1 MPFDLPDL
9 RLLLAIAA
17 TGSLSKAAATF
28 PVAVSAASNRLR
40 LLEARCGVTLF
51 TRTAEG
57 MQATPAGRLVLE
69 GARAVLAQAQSLQ
82 NTLQELAGQ
91 RRVTLHLAAS
101 TVSTSTLLPAVL
113 GPFLADYPE
122 VDLQLAEHKS
132 ADVLRAV
139 LAGEC
144 EIGVYDSLS
153 IDADVVTLPFRTE
166 RLVMLV
172 PIDHPLAGR
181 EQLCLGDALGYPFIC
196 LPSERPMQRFV
207 EGLAINLARPL
218 KVRVRAPSFE
228 AIAQLV
234 ARQAGIAMVPETA
247 AMRAEQELPVRRVA
261 LEERW
266 ATLELRLCFRD
277 WEQLSSHAR
286 QLVTFLSGQ

>member
-1 MPFDLPDL
+1 MHFDLPDL

-17 TGSLSKAAATF
+17 SGSLSRAAATI

-40 LLEARCGVTLF
+40 LLEARSGVVLF
-51 TRTAEG
+51 TRSAEG

-69 GARAVLAQAQSLQ
+69 GARSVLAQAQVLQ
-82 NTLQELAGQ
+82 DTLEELTGQ
-91 RRVTLHLAAS
+91 RRFTLHLAAS
-101 TVSTSTLLPAVL
+101 TVSNSTLLPAVL

-122 VDLQLAEHKS
+122 VDLQLSEYKS
-132 ADVLRAV
+132 VEVLRAV

-144 EIGVYDSLS
+144 EIGVYDSPTV
-153 IDADVVTLPFRTE
+153 DPGVVTLPFRTE
-166 RLVMLV
+166 RLVLLV
-172 PIDHPLAGR
+172 PAEHPLAGR
-181 EQLCLGDALGYPFIC
+181 EQVRLEDALGYPFIC
-196 LPSERPMQRFV
+196 LPNERPMQRFV
-207 EGLAINLARPL
+207 EGLALNLARPL

-234 ARQAGIAMVPETA
+234 AREAGIAMLPETA
-247 AMRAEQELPVRRVA
+247 AMRAEQELPVQRVA

-266 ATLELRLCFRD
+266 ATLELRLCFRS
-277 WEQLSSHAR
+277 WEQLSSHGR